1 MRVCCTTATLSK
13 PALLL
18 AILSHT
24 SASRRFFGARGFI
37 RFRDSCASLN
47 VTSHLCQSVAL
58 PLHTMGWGVGCP
70 SAVRVAAT
78 GGVDWV
84 LWKRERKMALRTKR
98 HPFPVSSNPFPKL
111 HIANK
116 SNLFAKQFLE
126 RLQLLFCL
134 LVINML
140 TFKLRLKAA
149 FLRLQCCYL
158 AFRLR
163 KTVKR
168 KRNAL
173 SENLRNRNVLKRV
186 SGDFNHSHTGNIT

>member
-1 MRVCCTTATLSK
+1 M
-13 PALLL
+13 
-18 AILSHT
+18 
-24 SASRRFFGARGFI
+24 GRGV
-37 RFRDSCASLN
+37 DY
-47 VTSHLCQSVAL
+47 Q
-58 PLHTMGWGVGCP
+58 
-70 SAVRVAAT
+70 SAVMFLPT
-78 GGVDWV
+78 GGRTGS
-84 LWKRERKMALRTKR
+84 LGKGGGRRALGTKR
-98 HPFPVSSNPFPKL
+98 NPFPASSNPFPKL

-126 RLQLLFCL
+126 PLQLLFCL
-134 LVINML
+134 LVINTL

-158 AFRLR
+158 TFRLR

-186 SGDFNHSHTGNIT
+186 SGDFNHSHTGNITWLLSPCATSIRWHV

>member
-1 MRVCCTTATLSK
+1 
-13 PALLL
+13 
-18 AILSHT
+18 
-24 SASRRFFGARGFI
+24 
-37 RFRDSCASLN
+37 
-47 VTSHLCQSVAL
+47 
-58 PLHTMGWGVGCP
+58 MGRGVGCP
-70 SAVRVAAT
+70 FAVRVAAT
-78 GGVDWV
+78 DGVDWI

-98 HPFPVSSNPFPKL
+98 HPFPASSNPFPKL

-134 LVINML
+134 LVINTL

-158 AFRLR
+158 TFRLR

-173 SENLRNRNVLKRV
+173 SGEPPKSECPQARLWRLPTIPILEILHDC
-186 SGDFNHSHTGNIT
+186 SSLALLQSDSMF